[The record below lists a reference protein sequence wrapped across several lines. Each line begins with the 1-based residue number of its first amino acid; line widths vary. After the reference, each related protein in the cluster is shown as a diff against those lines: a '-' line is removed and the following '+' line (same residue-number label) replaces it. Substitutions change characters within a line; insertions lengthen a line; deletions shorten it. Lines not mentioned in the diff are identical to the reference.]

1 MADVTQKLMP
11 PVGSGPS
18 DRGFASDTP
27 APDRVSFGAAS
38 ATAPT
43 APGEARGRDVSVIV
57 PLYNEAEQ
65 VVPLLTRLRNAL
77 EEHGYDYEVVMVD
90 DGSTDATAEA
100 LAAAADGDPR
110 VTLVRLPR
118 NAGQHH
124 ATLVG
129 MRAARGAIVVTMDAD
144 VRIEADQLQRLI
156 EALRLDPQCDV
167 ASAIRNRRS
176 GGLLR
181 RPASYAITFLINFVC
196 RTRLRDPGST
206 LKAMR
211 KTVVDRALQNE
222 ILAQNLPLFLAY
234 AGFRIREVD
243 LGPIP
248 REGRN
253 SRYRVS
259 SLVMTL
265 ALAMLNY
272 SSGTRALTCL
282 LVVGGGM
289 TVAGL
294 ALCGG
299 VALNGMIRQTV
310 LPTNVLLAGLLGIVL
325 GGQFMALSML
335 GYKLETL
342 MRNLR
347 LRGMPMQF
355 PRGEESF
362 VERTASTDVSAT
374 LVPTTGSIGG
384 RSL

>member
-1 MADVTQKLMP
+1 MADVKEKLEP
-11 PVGSGPS
+11 PRGSGPC
-18 DRGFASDTP
+18 DRGFASN
-27 APDRVSFGAAS
+27 APDPDRASFGAA
-38 ATAPT
+38 TAPPLT
-43 APGEARGRDVSVIV
+43 SPGGPRRRDVSVVV

-65 VVPLLTRLRNAL
+65 AAPFLMRLRYAL
-77 EEHGYDYEVVMVD
+77 EENGYDYEIVTVD

-100 LAAAADGDPR
+100 LGAVADGDPR
-110 VTLVRLPR
+110 VKLVRLPR

-144 VRIEADQLQRLI
+144 VRIETDQLKRLI
-156 EALRLDPQCDV
+156 EALRIDPQCDV
-167 ASAIRNRRS
+167 ASAIRNRLS
-176 GGLLR
+176 TGLLR
-181 RPASYAITFLINFVC
+181 RPASYAVTFLINFVC
-196 RTRLRDPGST
+196 RTRLKDPGST

-211 KTVVDRALQNE
+211 RAVVDRALQNE

-234 AGFRIREVD
+234 AGFRIHEVD

-253 SRYRVS
+253 SRYRVA
-259 SLVMTL
+259 SLLMTL

-272 SSGTRALTCL
+272 SSGARALTCL

-289 TVAGL
+289 TAAGL

-299 VALNGMIRQTV
+299 VALDGMIRQTA
-310 LPTNVLLAGLLGIVL
+310 LPTNMLLAGLLAIVL

-355 PRGEESF
+355 PQDEESF
-362 VERTASTDVSAT
+362 VERTASAGVSAT
-374 LVPTTGSIGG
+374 LVPMTGSTGR